1 MVESLTIERVKGLLR
16 LPTCPMK
23 NLKGHLEIINGG
35 KGSFIARDK
44 PLLLYVVEEGDIH
57 KIILVKQLNYF
68 RGTK

>member
-16 LPTCPMK
+16 LPTCPVK

-44 PLLLYVVEEGDIH
+44 PLLLYPSWKRVISTR
-57 KIILVKQLNYF
+57 LFLSNS
-68 RGTK
+68 

>member
-44 PLLLYVVEEGDIH
+44 PLLL
-57 KIILVKQLNYF
+57 
-68 RGTK
+68 